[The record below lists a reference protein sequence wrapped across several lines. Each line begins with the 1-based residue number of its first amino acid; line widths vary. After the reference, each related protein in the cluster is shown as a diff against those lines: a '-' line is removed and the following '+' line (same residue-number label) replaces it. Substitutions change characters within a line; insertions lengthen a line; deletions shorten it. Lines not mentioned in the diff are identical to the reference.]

1 MNNFKTPVESL
12 VGSSNYRIYEAQ
24 CVMLP
29 LPVFLNPRLITA
41 ILPWTDFVVEN
52 IIDLFLLVACSN

>member
-29 LPVFLNPRLITA
+29 LSVFFNSRLITA

>member
-29 LPVFLNPRLITA
+29 LSVFLNPRLITA

-52 IIDLFLLVACSN
+52 IVDLLICFC